1 VDIDGRLSL
10 RVPQVAENKTLWI
23 ESGFALTQFA
33 PRPTDSDWART
44 TVEIPTAMVFLP
56 TGKSIKDSW
65 GNFTISSADITATA
79 SLASISNEGPAHGA
93 GWAVDRC
100 RARQDET
107 GRVIVEADIAVR
119 DIDGAVLRIAYTAIA
134 LGYERSIPS
143 KTKAKD
149 QVQTEE
155 EVLAQPP
162 KYKG

>member
-10 RVPQVAENKTLWI
+10 RVPQVVENKTLWI
-23 ESGFALTQFA
+23 ESGFALTQYA
-33 PRPTDSDWART
+33 PRPTNSDWART
-44 TVEIPTAMVFLP
+44 TVEIPTEIVFLP
-56 TGKSIKDSW
+56 TGKAIKDSW
-65 GNFTISSADITATA
+65 GDFTIPGAEITATA

-107 GRVIVEADIAVR
+107 GRVIVEADLAVR

-149 QVQTEE
+149 QIQTEE
-155 EVLAQPP
+155 VMSQPP
-162 KYKG
+162 KYKR

>member
-10 RVPQVAENKTLWI
+10 RVPQVVENKTLWI
-23 ESGFALTQFA
+23 ESGFALTQYA
-33 PRPTDSDWART
+33 PRPNNSDWART
-44 TVEIPTAMVFLP
+44 TVEIPTEIVFLP
-56 TGKSIKDSW
+56 TGKAIKDSW
-65 GNFTISSADITATA
+65 GDFTISGAEITATA

-107 GRVIVEADIAVR
+107 GRVIVEADLAVR

-149 QVQTEE
+149 QIQTEE
-155 EVLAQPP
+155 VMSQPP
-162 KYKG
+162 KYKR